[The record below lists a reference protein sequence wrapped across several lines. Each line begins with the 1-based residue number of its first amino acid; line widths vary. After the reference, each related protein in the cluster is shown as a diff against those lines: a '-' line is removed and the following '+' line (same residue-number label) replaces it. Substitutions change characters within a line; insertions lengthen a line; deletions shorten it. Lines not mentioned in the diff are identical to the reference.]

1 MTFPFLPGLAV
12 LVLTAVAMPLWGGDD
27 ESAAEHQSVSQRID
41 SDPQIE
47 LESQAETETQTIEV
61 EVFDQVFDNSRILEA
76 IAVPIIQ
83 MLFGGENALED
94 VAVDFI
100 GGMLGGIV
108 EEGLDVEALL
118 MQLRPMMASELTF
131 VRFVCPDL
139 NKEQR
144 AIVRTAAEES
154 LKRSA
159 DQLAAAHLSLDHEQ
173 VVGVL
178 ADQPP
183 EPLKEMRQAIDD
195 CLKSVLTE
203 GQYGWFAE
211 QAADRVAQR
220 QRAAILCVVARL
232 DGSLYLTRDQRDKIM
247 ESLKAHWKSSWE
259 QWIRISDFDDHY
271 LPMIAD
277 DCIAIY
283 LDETQKPVWSE
294 LQKLDFGDTWDVDDV
309 PTDFDNGWWGEPLH
323 DAAGIRKIL
332 PEPEAG

>member
-83 MLFGGENALED
+83 MLFGEENALED

-159 DQLAAAHLSLDHEQ
+159 DQLAAAQMNPDHEQ

-178 ADQPP
+178 
-183 EPLKEMRQAIDD
+183 
-195 CLKSVLTE
+195 TE
-203 GQYGWFAE
+203 GQYGQFAE

>member
-139 NKEQR
+139 TKEQR

-159 DQLAAAHLSLDHEQ
+159 DQLAAAQMNPDHEQ

-178 ADQPP
+178 
-183 EPLKEMRQAIDD
+183 
-195 CLKSVLTE
+195 TE
-203 GQYGWFAE
+203 GQYGQFAE